1 MADGDPAGTNADPGG
16 YTEVLT
22 PGARAAA
29 AHYPAVDPRAAG
41 RAHLLDVHAEEAA
54 GELPRMSRMTPNAMA
69 ADPRAAD
76 QQSLRRQ
83 AMARMYSDEL
93 AAGQAAFDAEDQQQ
107 AEQIAEAAREQA
119 EHDGAFGAAYAQAV
133 AEQGGEVITE
143 EEHNARVAAAQ
154 AEEMFFEDEWDAQ
167 LADVRATVW
176 GGS

>member
-1 MADGDPAGTNADPGG
+1 MDGQQAGVAVDPGG

-54 GELPRMSRMTPNAMA
+54 AGELPRMSRMTPNAMA

-83 AMARMYSDEL
+83 AQMRMYSDEL
-93 AAGQAAFDAEDQQQ
+93 TAGQAALDAEDQQR
-107 AEQIAEAAREQA
+107 AEQIAEAAWEQA
-119 EHDGAFGAAYAQAV
+119 EHDGAFGAAYAQSV

-143 EEHNARVAAAQ
+143 EEHNARVATAQ
-154 AEEMFFEDEWDAQ
+154 AEDMFFEDEWDAQ